1 LALPGIFSPG
11 EPQATETVASGP
23 AKIQANNQALA
34 DFLGMPQS
42 VQLTSP
48 AFALTTAGAVTIAQ
62 PGATVVAD
70 PTIGLG
76 IATKQYVDGKALSN
90 VSGTAAGT
98 NTYTATLAPAPAN
111 LAALMG
117 VPITVKFSLSNTT
130 AATLNPNGLGATAIT
145 INGGAIAPATLVAN
159 QYQILVY
166 DGTNFELIGSQP
178 LPAVQRIVK
187 PNDQSVTSSTTLVND
202 SALLFSVAINET
214 WRFELHL
221 YFVASNAGGV
231 TGAII
236 VPGGASLVWATGTTA
251 SGAGVPFGG
260 GPNLLTLIGIV
271 QTIGTAGTVQFQFAQ
286 TASNGTPSTVKALSA
301 LVATRLAP

>member
-1 LALPGIFSPG
+1 
-11 EPQATETVASGP
+11 
-23 AKIQANNQALA
+23 
-34 DFLGMPQS
+34 
-42 VQLTSP
+42 
-48 AFALTTAGAVTIAQ
+48 
-62 PGATVVAD
+62 
-70 PTIGLG
+70 
-76 IATKQYVDGKALSN
+76 
-90 VSGTAAGT
+90 
-98 NTYTATLAPAPAN
+98 
-111 LAALMG
+111 
-117 VPITVKFSLSNTT
+117 LSNTT

-202 SALLFSVAINET
+202 SALLFNVAINET
-214 WRFELHL
+214 WRFELHV

-231 TGAII
+231 TGAIT
-236 VPGGASLVWATGTTA
+236 VPGGASLVWASGTIA
-251 SGAGVPFGG
+251 SGGGVLFGG
-260 GPNLLTLIGIV
+260 GTGFVTQIGIV

-286 TASNGTPSTVKALSA
+286 TTSNGTPSTVKALSS